1 MRMAINAMR
10 HSLLNELPGFLPG
23 ANGEGGTG
31 LSEGGNGAA
40 GDVGSDEAGQG
51 VDGGFGVEKAIDDP

>member
-1 MRMAINAMR
+1 MR

-40 GDVGSDEAGQG
+40 GDVGSDTVVQG
-51 VDGGFGVEKAIDDP
+51 VDGGFGVENAMNAA